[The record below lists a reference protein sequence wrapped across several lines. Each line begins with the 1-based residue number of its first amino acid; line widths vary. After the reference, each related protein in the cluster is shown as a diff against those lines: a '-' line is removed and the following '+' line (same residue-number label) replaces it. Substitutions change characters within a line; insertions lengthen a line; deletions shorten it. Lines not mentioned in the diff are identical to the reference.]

1 VENNESERESLHGKK
16 CIFSWG
22 SRTKCF
28 TDILPRATV
37 AHIVQVPEIRNEL
50 SRAKATI
57 AGVERELLQIKEKL
71 KTMSDEIARLAKE
84 NQGYCELLQQAPA
97 RVSEICA

>member
-1 VENNESERESLHGKK
+1 
-16 CIFSWG
+16 
-22 SRTKCF
+22 
-28 TDILPRATV
+28 LPRATV

>member
-1 VENNESERESLHGKK
+1 
-16 CIFSWG
+16 
-22 SRTKCF
+22 
-28 TDILPRATV
+28 LPRATV

-57 AGVERELLQIKEKL
+57 AGMERELLQIKEKL
-71 KTMSDEIARLAKE
+71 KAMSDEIARLAKE
-84 NQGYCELLQQAPA
+84 NQGYCELLQQVPA

>member
-1 VENNESERESLHGKK
+1 
-16 CIFSWG
+16 
-22 SRTKCF
+22 
-28 TDILPRATV
+28 LPRATV

-57 AGVERELLQIKEKL
+57 AGMERELLQIKEKL
-71 KTMSDEIARLAKE
+71 KAMSDEIARLAKE